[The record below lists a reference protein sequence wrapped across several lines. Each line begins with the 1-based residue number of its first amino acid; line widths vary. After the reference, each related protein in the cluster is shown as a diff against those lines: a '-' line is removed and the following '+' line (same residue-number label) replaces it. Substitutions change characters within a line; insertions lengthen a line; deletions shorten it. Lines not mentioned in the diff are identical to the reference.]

1 MARRAKVL
9 GSDETVIAWPVGVR
23 RASGR
28 TGSSRRCVA
37 AVPAASM
44 RRDARHVRGALS
56 ELLAACLLILKG
68 YRILDRGYRSRR
80 GEIDIIAV
88 RGRRLAFVEVKYRRT
103 RAEAETSI
111 SNVQAL
117 RIADSAEQWVW
128 RNPAY
133 RDHEIG
139 LDAILVAPRCL
150 PRHLPNALQ
159 PG

>member
-1 MARRAKVL
+1 MARRAKAR

-28 TGSSRRCVA
+28 TGSSRRSVA
-37 AVPAASM
+37 AVPSVSV

-103 RAEAETSI
+103 SAEAETSI

-117 RIADSAEQWVW
+117 RIANSAELWVW
-128 RNPAY
+128 RNAAY
-133 RDHEIG
+133 RDYEIG
-139 LDAILVAPRCL
+139 LDAIFVAPWCL
-150 PRHLPNALQ
+150 PRHLPDALQ